1 MFSLNKKKIIKKKIN
16 DINLIDG
23 FSMGSKNK
31 VFKIASET
39 VKDIIV
45 YNSKLIN
52 NLVSKKVITIYNKLI
67 AYLTELILN
76 SDDTDSGSAMREALN
91 QIEKFRLEIKIKYRK
106 YLKKKELEMMSKKLV
121 KMQKI
126 ANDRLLEIHNSY
138 VEMLSNKRSR

>member
-1 MFSLNKKKIIKKKIN
+1 MFFLNKKKKIKKKIN

-31 VFKIASET
+31 VFKIASEK
-39 VKDIIV
+39 VKGIIV